1 MPNTILTATAVTREA
16 LRVLH
21 QKLNFVGTITRD
33 YDDRF
38 AQTGAKVG
46 DTLKIRLPNQ
56 YVVRTGATLGAGGT
70 LNDTAENSV
79 DLKVQTQK
87 GVDLNF
93 TSVDLT
99 MALDDFSERILEPAM
114 SVLAATIE
122 ADAMSMYKDV
132 WNQVDNHTQ
141 PATFAK
147 VLQGRKVLV
156 DNLAPLNGRTCNLN
170 TQDNVDLVD
179 ALKGLFNDK
188 GTISKQNREGFM
200 GRTAGFDFM
209 ENTLWPAH
217 VRGGANGAYTTNTTT
232 GSLPI
237 SATPVTAITV
247 AAGANPMNKGDVFTI
262 ANVFRVHPETKQST
276 GVLQQFVVVNDPY
289 AGGAG
294 SVSISPAIVLSGA
307 QQNVVI
313 PTTSASAALT
323 FAGTAGQAHGISLA
337 YQKGA
342 FAFATADMVMPRG
355 VDFAAREVFDG
366 ISMRVVRQYD
376 INNDKFPCRLDV
388 LYGYKTIRP
397 RSSWRPR

>member
-21 QKLNFVGTITRD
+21 QKLNFVGTITRE
-33 YDDRF
+33 YDDSF
-38 AQTGAKVG
+38 ARQGAKVG
-46 DTLKIRLPNQ
+46 DTLKVRLPNQ
-56 YVVRTGATLGAGGT
+56 YTVRTGANLAAQ
-70 LNDTAENSV
+70 DTIESSV

-99 MALDDFSERILEPAM
+99 MSLDDFSERVIEPAM
-114 SVLAATIE
+114 SVLAANIE

-132 WNQVDNHTQ
+132 YNQVTNTGQ
-141 PATFAK
+141 PASFAK
-147 VLQGRKVLV
+147 ILQGRKILV

-209 ENTLWPAH
+209 ENTLWPSH
-217 VRGGANGAYTTNTTT
+217 LRGAGAGYLVNGAGQTGASLAVNTGT
-232 GSLPI
+232 GGLK
-237 SATPVTAITV
+237 A
-247 AAGANPMNKGDVFTI
+247 GDVFTI
-262 ANVFRVHPETKQST
+262 AGVNRVHPETKQST
-276 GVLQQFVVVNDPY
+276 GVLQQFVVTADH

-294 SVSISPAIVLSGA
+294 TIQISPAIVTSGA
-307 QQNVVI
+307 AQNVSGS
-313 PTTSASAALT
+313 PGAGAAIT
-323 FAGTAGQAHGISLA
+323 FAGAAGQAHGISMA

-355 VDFAAREVFDG
+355 VDFASREVFDG
-366 ISMRVVRQYD
+366 ISMRIVRQYD
-376 INNDKFPCRLDV
+376 INSDKFPCRLDV
-388 LYGYKTIRP
+388 LYGFKTIRP
-397 RSSWRPR
+397 QLACRLANN